1 MLRRFLGAHRAA
13 AWGSPVGRRG
23 PKSHCSFPSADFGR
37 VHVFVWSMVA
47 RCQAIHHSFRASNI
61 TFRTHAGGRRVF
73 PDAALEGSLNR
84 QESSTLLQLL
94 KREQAPLRTNAQ
106 SLKSDLRWALGT
118 GSYFRCLEKGRQL
131 AEPQNGTQLHFSGL
145 VYPLPERHISPITQ
159 QYLLN
164 CY

>member
-1 MLRRFLGAHRAA
+1 MSSLGIHSWRNQICRKEVSREKEAQVSLSHSTLSSIPQCCLHDSSL
-13 AWGSPVGRRG
+13 SPRKTRLQTVVSFAPVPTLPGR
-23 PKSHCSFPSADFGR
+23 PTCR
-37 VHVFVWSMVA
+37 VL
-47 RCQAIHHSFRASNI
+47 
-61 TFRTHAGGRRVF
+61 
-73 PDAALEGSLNR
+73 PLNR

-106 SLKSDLRWALGT
+106 SLKSNLRWALGT